1 MTLKLDVRGRSF
13 KIDLVS
19 NWVRRRYAEM
29 VEASTRM
36 QELSGEIAG
45 IIEELGKVTEPDQFA
60 SIQERADKARAEIN
74 ERKNEVLEARQ
85 EVIEELLESNGLKYD
100 GDWWD
105 KKTGPEDVNDF
116 LLACL
121 NKDFVPGKDSSVK
134 KN

>member
-1 MTLKLDVRGRSF
+1 
-13 KIDLVS
+13 
-19 NWVRRRYAEM
+19 M

-45 IIEELGKVTEPDQFA
+45 IIEELGKVTEPEQFA

-105 KKTGPEDVNDF
+105 KKTSPEDVNDF